1 MSPSSELF
9 PDETPAEEAPV
20 EQATEAEAPV
30 EQAPEEKAAA
40 KPKEKKLTAAQERDE
55 LRSEVAQLRE
65 ALSKL
70 TPEAVVRTGG
80 GVGDEVVATGGAGG
94 QIRLAGEGRTLIS
107 DDWRI
112 THDGLSFRIGRT
124 GMDVSNSFQIP
135 VSLVP
140 SLSEILAEIPQ
151 IRTL

>member
-9 PDETPAEEAPV
+9 PDETPAE
-20 EQATEAEAPV
+20 QAPV
-30 EQAPEEKAAA
+30 EQAPEAEAPVEKAAA

-55 LRSEVAQLRE
+55 LRSEVALLRE

>member
-55 LRSEVAQLRE
+55 LRSEVAQLKE

>member
-9 PDETPAEEAPV
+9 PDETPAEQAPV
-20 EQATEAEAPV
+20 EKAPEAETPEAEAPV
-30 EQAPEEKAAA
+30 EKVAA

-55 LRSEVAQLRE
+55 LRSEVAQLKE

-112 THDGLSFRIGRT
+112 THDGLSFRVGRT

>member
-9 PDETPAEEAPV
+9 PDETPAEQAP
-20 EQATEAEAPV
+20 EAEAPV
-30 EQAPEEKAAA
+30 EQAPQEKVAA

>member
-9 PDETPAEEAPV
+9 PDETPAEQAPV
-20 EQATEAEAPV
+20 EEATEAEAP
-30 EQAPEEKAAA
+30 AEKAAA

-55 LRSEVAQLRE
+55 LRSEVAQLKE

>member
-1 MSPSSELF
+1 MSESSELF

-20 EQATEAEAPV
+20 EETPAEDATPAEAPQKK
-30 EQAPEEKAAA
+30 EAA

-55 LRSEVAQLRE
+55 LRSEVAQLKE

-70 TPEAVVRTGG
+70 TPETVTRTGG
-80 GVGDEVVATGGAGG
+80 LVGDEVVATGGAGG

>member
-9 PDETPAEEAPV
+9 PDETPVEKAP
-20 EQATEAEAPV
+20 EAEAPV
-30 EQAPEEKAAA
+30 EKAPEEKVAA

-112 THDGLSFRIGRT
+112 THDGLSFRVGRT

>member
-9 PDETPAEEAPV
+9 PDETPAEQAPV
-20 EQATEAEAPV
+20 EQATEAGAP
-30 EQAPEEKAAA
+30 AEKVAA

>member
-9 PDETPAEEAPV
+9 PDETPAE
-20 EQATEAEAPV
+20 QAPV
-30 EQAPEEKAAA
+30 EQAPEAEAPVEKVAA